1 MQKIKKE
8 FMTYLRRDDLLQA
21 ALVLGKIEDPSYN
34 HRPFINLVLALAAQ
48 VLESRRDIHND
59 PILLAKRINTVLFEE
74 FGLQGKSEDYKHVI
88 DDANQYYLN
97 YLLEK
102 KKGGPL
108 SYATLYTVLAQ
119 QVGLDCEVL
128 AFPSHYFLRIRHE
141 AGEFFVNP
149 FEKGKFLS
157 GPEFQR
163 KFKASLQR
171 NRLLSAKLFE
181 VLDTEQL
188 VARIAQQLK
197 HVYILKSSSLKALR
211 AIEILSAI
219 YPDSP
224 ELTRDRGILYCE
236 MEYFSKARE
245 DLRSYLKARPKAED
259 VREIKKLALMLRGYS
274 ETMN

>member
-1 MQKIKKE
+1 
-8 FMTYLRRDDLLQA
+8 MTYLRRDDLLQA
-21 ALVLGKIEDPSYN
+21 TLVLGKIEDPTFN
-34 HRPFINLVLALAAQ
+34 HRPFINVVLHLAAQ

-74 FGLQGKSEDYKHVI
+74 FGLKGKSEDYKHII

-97 YLLEK
+97 HLLEK

-108 SYATLYTVLAQ
+108 SYAALYAVLAQ
-119 QVGLDCEVL
+119 QVGLECEVL

-245 DLRSYLKARPKAED
+245 DLRSYLKARPKADD